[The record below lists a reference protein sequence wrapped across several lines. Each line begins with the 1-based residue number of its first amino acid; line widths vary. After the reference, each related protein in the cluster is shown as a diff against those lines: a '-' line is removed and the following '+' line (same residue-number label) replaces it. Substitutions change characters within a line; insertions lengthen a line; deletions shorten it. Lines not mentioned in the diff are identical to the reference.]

1 MEIIV
6 NTAELLA
13 GAIFAVVVLVMV
25 LLRGLALDD
34 RVQSRAFP
42 TSFSYI
48 AICTDDWQAASL
60 VMAPGSNGSFNVII
74 RAVGGYALRNTF
86 S

>member
-1 MEIIV
+1 MEIIL

-25 LLRGLALDD
+25 FLRGLALDD
-34 RVQSRAFP
+34 RVQSRATH

-48 AICTDDWQAASL
+48 TVCTDEWQAAL
-60 VMAPGSNGSFNVII
+60 FVMAPGSNGSLNLTI
-74 RAVGGYALRNTF
+74 RAGGGYALRNMC